1 MSNGEGFFRALRRVV
16 VIVLLGVWC
25 FPATG
30 LAAPPAASH
39 RAAVAEQTTA
49 ATPTASES
57 AALAARERKT
67 PALQDFQGGGVSIY
81 IGSGV
86 LLVVVIVLLIVLLV

>member
-1 MSNGEGFFRALRRVV
+1 MPYLEDLRGALRRAV

-30 LAAPPAASH
+30 LTAPRAPVPVADSSTPARPS
-39 RAAVAEQTTA
+39 RATEA
-49 ATPTASES
+49 
-57 AALAARERKT
+57 AALAARERQA
-67 PALQDFQGGGVSIY
+67 PALEDFRGGGVSIY

-86 LLVVVIVLLIVLLV
+86 LVVVIVVLLVILLL

>member
-1 MSNGEGFFRALRRVV
+1 MSTGEELRRALRRAV

-30 LAAPPAASH
+30 WSAPTAPVH
-39 RAAVAEQTTA
+39 RAAPSAQESPGTSA
-49 ATPTASES
+49 ASEA
-57 AALAARERKT
+57 AALAARERQA
-67 PALQDFQGGGVSIY
+67 PALQNFEGGGVSIY

-86 LLVVVIVLLIVLLV
+86 LAVVVIVLLLIILI